1 MIPEFTMASSL
12 GTLLAKMEKRLGA
25 VIPNQPLISL
35 GECAGIE
42 SRFVDTAEQDTQQ
55 QLYHDKQ
62 SKYETYHVMYHSSML
77 AFATKLKDAE
87 TQYKRFVLYDTDWG
101 KFEDGTDNITLG
113 KIRVGGNGNVI
124 SQIDRPTYFKGKDLL
139 FIASFHSN
147 DVTMSQ
153 FHVLAHLCESLAKS
167 LTVLLPFYPTATMER
182 VDIHH
187 DGSVPTAS
195 TLARLF
201 NGLPSMGYPIRLMVY
216 DIHTL
221 QNRFFLT
228 GHAVAS
234 VHTASELM
242 RGIIERMNR
251 QGPNLKET
259 AIDSLAFPDAGA
271 HKRFAKL
278 FQPVI
283 TEENTIICEKVR
295 GAGTKRIVTVIEG
308 EARLK
313 SNAIKHILIVDD
325 ILNSGGTLLEC
336 AKVLK
341 EKSSGVT
348 ENQIKVSAYI
358 THAIFNK
365 AFFDSVAAGKFKIFE
380 NVYITDS
387 IPNTITRTELGYLT
401 NITIPRESTMHVSN
415 DKINIKII
423 ELASQVINDL

>member
-1 MIPEFTMASSL
+1 MASSL
-12 GTLLAKMEKRLGA
+12 GTLLAKMEKRLGV
-25 VIPNQPLISL
+25 VIPNQPLISR
-35 GECAGIE
+35 GECAVFE
-42 SRFVDTAEQDTQQ
+42 AQYNDSDTQQ
-55 QLYHDKQ
+55 RLCHDEQ
-62 SKYETYHVMYHSSML
+62 SKYETYHVMYHSSMH
-77 AFATKLKDAE
+77 AFAKKMKRAE
-87 TQYKRFVLYDTDWG
+87 TPYKRFVLYNTNWG

-113 KIRVGGNGNVI
+113 STGLDEKGNAI

-195 TLARLF
+195 TLARFF
-201 NGLPSMGYPIRLMVY
+201 NGLPSMGYPIRLMAY

-242 RGIIERMNR
+242 RDIIRDMKTD
-251 QGPNLKET
+251 PAKT

-278 FQPVI
+278 FHPEI
-283 TEENTIICEKVR
+283 TEKNTIICEKVR
-295 GAGTKRIVTVIEG
+295 GEGTTRKVTVIEG

-313 SNAIKHILIVDD
+313 SSELRHILIVDD
-325 ILNSGGTLLEC
+325 ILNSGSTLLEC
-336 AKVLK
+336 AAVLK
-341 EKSSGVT
+341 RMTNSE
-348 ENQIKVSAYI
+348 IKVSAYT
-358 THAIFNK
+358 THAVFNK
-365 AFFDSVAAGKFKIFE
+365 AFFDSVQNNRFNVFE
-380 NVYITDS
+380 KVYITDS
-387 IPNTITRTELGYLT
+387 IPNEISNVDISSLKMTR
-401 NITIPRESTMHVSN
+401 IVIPRTPGIETNVSS
-415 DKINIKII
+415 DKFKFEII